1 MDKEPKPKRE
11 LTNEQLEA
19 LKARLIKARE
29 AKMSKDKASYDVN
42 KDKIKEDG
50 LKKRTMNKVKALMS
64 KGAIND
70 EELKEILPK
79 QIPIANVVNEIVK
92 EIPFDKPLPKKR
104 VPKAKPI
111 EQPAV
116 IPFDEPLP
124 EPRGT
129 GWKGPRS
136 APIDIPIKPEKNRFL
151 KVVYYKEPSKKVMKR
166 LQKIQESS
174 SDSDS
179 SSSDSETE
187 FQHAPPQAIKKQI
200 KSNKAVVADEDQYY
214 QALVKKFYG
223 C

>member
-11 LTNEQLEA
+11 LTTEQLET

-50 LKKRTMNKVKALMS
+50 LKKRTMTKVKALMS

-79 QIPIANVVNEIVK
+79 QTPIAKVVDEIVK

-104 VPKAKPI
+104 VPKAKPT

-151 KVVYYKEPSKKVMKR
+151 KVVYYKEPSKKAMKR

-179 SSSDSETE
+179 SSSSDSEPE
-187 FQHAPPQAIKKQI
+187 FQHAPPQAMKKQL
-200 KSNKAVVADEDQYY
+200 NKVLVDDDAYY
-214 QALVKKFYG
+214 KALAKKLYG